1 MIIFSLLA
9 GILGFFLFY
18 CIMLI
23 ISKIKDN
30 INYKYKNFDNGLIH
44 DYSKISQISKK
55 TKYKSIRPPNI
66 ISDNS
71 YDNYRNNDD
80 NEKLLTNDINFDK
93 NRKNNNVSRYTNDG
107 INDKNKGKVIYN
119 NIRKIEMRYLGKKNN
134 N

>member
-1 MIIFSLLA
+1 MA
-9 GILGFFLFY
+9 GILGFILFY

-23 ISKIKDN
+23 INRIKEKINFKN
-30 INYKYKNFDNGLIH
+30 KYYYNNDLSH
-44 DYSKISQISKK
+44 DYSKISQINKK
-55 TKYKSIRPPNI
+55 TKYRNIKTPNI

-71 YDNYRNNDD
+71 YDNYKINDD

-93 NRKNNNVSRYTNDG
+93 NRKSDINNNN
-107 INDKNKGKVIYN
+107 NKGKVIYN